1 MVHSAGERAAPDSS
15 GGIIYEFR
23 FLKGMIYMPGPFQN
37 IKIGEVLVESGYISQ
52 QQVEAALVKQKTS
65 GGKKLGE
72 VILEM
77 GLVSE
82 TQLARALEKR
92 LKVPYVD
99 LSTTKIDSSCVGKIP
114 ENIAKEKTVVA
125 FQAMGNRLMVA
136 TNDPVNFYVFD
147 ELKVVTG
154 MEIVPRLS
162 TKTQIEA
169 AINKFYSSQAI
180 DSTMS
185 ELESE
190 AGGDITQDLASA
202 ESEGRIDNAPI
213 VKLVNM
219 MVETAFRMKCT
230 DIHIEAFKDRTR
242 IRFRI
247 DGELAEQDMKIP
259 PAFHNS
265 IITRIKILAGM
276 NIAERRIPL
285 DGRFGTKIDGINLD
299 MRVSTIP
306 CVYGEKCVI
315 RLLSTA
321 DAAAKKITDLGMTD
335 YNYEMFKQIIRCP
348 NGVML
353 VTGPT
358 GSGKSTTL
366 YATLGEL
373 SKPNVNIVTVEDP
386 VEKKIDGINQCQ
398 INEKAGMTF
407 AAALRSILRQDPDI
421 IMVGEI
427 RDGETADIA
436 IRAAIT
442 GHFVLSTLHT
452 NDAASTIL
460 RLVDMGV
467 EPYMVATSVV
477 GIIAQR
483 LVKLLCTSCKETFT
497 LDDPEELQ
505 LMNITKPVQIC
516 RPHPGGCKS
525 CHNTGYSGRTA
536 IHEIIVTTPD
546 IKELISSGG
555 TAEQIGAQ
563 ARKNGTLLLRD
574 NVTKMVLAGKTS
586 MDELVKA
593 TYTV

>member
-1 MVHSAGERAAPDSS
+1 MAV
-15 GGIIYEFR
+15 
-23 FLKGMIYMPGPFQN
+23 
-37 IKIGEVLVESGYISQ
+37 IKNVPIGQILVENGFISEKQLNDALAKQ
-52 QQVEAALVKQKTS
+52 QTS
-65 GGKKLGE
+65 GGKMLGD
-72 VILEM
+72 VMLEM

-82 TQLARALEKR
+82 TQLAQALSIR
-92 LKVPYVD
+92 LKVPFID
-99 LSTTKIDSSCVGKIP
+99 LSSRKINTEAVAKIQEEIAREKCVF
-114 ENIAKEKTVVA
+114 A
-125 FQAMGNRLMVA
+125 FDINHGRLMVA
-136 TNDPVNFYVFD
+136 TNDPVNFYIFED
-147 ELKVVTG
+147 LKVATG
-154 MEIVPRLS
+154 MEIVPQIS
-162 TKTQIEA
+162 TKTMIEA

-180 DSTMS
+180 DSTVN
-185 ELESE
+185 ELENE
-190 AGGDITQDLASA
+190 NEDELALEKE
-202 ESEGRIDNAPI
+202 ESEGRIDSAPI

-219 MVETAFRMKCT
+219 MVETAFRTECT
-230 DIHIEAFKDRTR
+230 DIHIEPFKDRTR

-247 DGELAEQDMKIP
+247 DGELVEQEMKIP
-259 PAFHNS
+259 PSFHNS
-265 IITRIKILAGM
+265 IITRIKILSGM
-276 NIAERRIPL
+276 NIAEKRIPL
-285 DGRFGTKIDGINLD
+285 DGRYGTRIDGVNLD

-321 DAAAKKITDLGMTD
+321 DDKTRKITDLGMTD
-335 YNYEMFKQIIRCP
+335 YNYQMFEQIIRCP

-373 SKPNVNIVTVEDP
+373 SQPNVNIVTVEDP
-386 VEKKIDGINQCQ
+386 VEKKIDGVNQCQ
-398 INEKAGMTF
+398 INVKAGMTF

-452 NDAASTIL
+452 NDAAGTII

-467 EPYMVATSVV
+467 APYMVASSLV
-477 GIIAQR
+477 GIVAQR
-483 LVKLLCTSCKETFT
+483 LVKLLCKECKEKF
-497 LDDPEELQ
+497 LLEDPEDLK
-505 LMNITKPVQIC
+505 LMNRKEPVEIYK
-516 RPHPGGCKS
+516 PHPGGCRA
-525 CHNTGYSGRTA
+525 CHNTGYQGRTA

-546 IKELISSGG
+546 IKELISSGA
-555 TAEQIGAQ
+555 TAEEIGAQ
-563 ARKNGTLLLRD
+563 ATKNGTLLLRD

-586 MDELVKA
+586 VAELVKA

>member
-1 MVHSAGERAAPDSS
+1 MAV
-15 GGIIYEFR
+15 
-23 FLKGMIYMPGPFQN
+23 
-37 IKIGEVLVESGYISQ
+37 IKNVPIGTILVENGFISEQQLEEALNKQRGSG
-52 QQVEAALVKQKTS
+52 KM
-65 GGKKLGE
+65 LGD
-72 VILEM
+72 VMLDM

-82 TQLARALEKR
+82 TQLAQALSIR
-92 LKVPYVD
+92 LKVPFID
-99 LSTTKIDSSCVGKIP
+99 LSSRKISTEAVGKIP
-114 ENIAKEKTVVA
+114 EEIAREKTVFA
-125 FQAMGNRLMVA
+125 FEINHGRLMVA
-136 TNDPVNFYVFD
+136 TNDPVNFYIFED
-147 ELKVVTG
+147 LKVTTG
-154 MEIVPRLS
+154 MEIVPQIS
-162 TKTQIEA
+162 TRTMIEA
-169 AINKFYSSQAI
+169 AINKYYSSQAI
-180 DSTMS
+180 ESTVGDLENDSS
-185 ELESE
+185 EEIDLEK
-190 AGGDITQDLASA
+190 A

-219 MVETAFRMKCT
+219 MVETAFRTQCT

-247 DGELAEQDMKIP
+247 DGELVEQEMKIP
-259 PAFHNS
+259 PSFHNS
-265 IITRIKILAGM
+265 LITRIKILGGM

-285 DGRFGTKIDGINLD
+285 DGRFGTRIDGVNLD

-321 DAAAKKITDLGMTD
+321 DDKARKITDLGMTE
-335 YNYEMFKQIIRCP
+335 YNYEMFEQIIRCP

-398 INEKAGMTF
+398 INAKAGMTF
-407 AAALRSILRQDPDI
+407 EAALRSILRQDPDI

-452 NDAASTIL
+452 NDAAGTIV

-467 EPYMVATSVV
+467 APYMVASSIV
-477 GIIAQR
+477 GIVAQR
-483 LVKLLCTSCKETFT
+483 LVKLLCKECKETFV
-497 LDDPEELQ
+497 LDDPSELK
-505 LMNITKPVQIC
+505 LMNRTEPVEIC
-516 RPHPGGCKS
+516 RPHQGGCRA
-525 CHNTGYSGRTA
+525 CRNTGYTGRTA
-536 IHEIIVTTPD
+536 IHEIIVSTPD
-546 IKELISSGG
+546 IKEMISAGAS
-555 TAEQIGAQ
+555 AEEIGAQ
-563 ARKNGTLLLRD
+563 ATKNGTLLLRD
-574 NVTKMVLAGKTS
+574 NVTQMVLAGKTS

>member
-1 MVHSAGERAAPDSS
+1 MAIIKNVPIGTILVENGFISNAQLEEALTKQRSS
-15 GGIIYEFR
+15 GG
-23 FLKGMIYMPGPFQN
+23 KM
-37 IKIGEVLVESGYISQ
+37 
-52 QQVEAALVKQKTS
+52 
-65 GGKKLGE
+65 LGD
-72 VILEM
+72 VMLEM

-82 TQLARALEKR
+82 TQLAQALSIR
-92 LKVPYVD
+92 LKVPFID
-99 LSTTKIDSSCVGKIP
+99 LSSRKISTEAVSKIP
-114 ENIAKEKTVVA
+114 EEIARDKTVFA
-125 FQAMGNRLMVA
+125 FEINHGRLMVA
-136 TNDPVNFYVFD
+136 TNDPVNFYVFED
-147 ELKVVTG
+147 LKVATG
-154 MEIVPRLS
+154 MEIVPQIS
-162 TKTQIEA
+162 TRTMIEA
-169 AINKFYSSQAI
+169 AINKYYSSQAI
-180 DSTMS
+180 ESTVS
-185 ELESE
+185 DLESE
-190 AGGDITQDLASA
+190 NADDELDLEKA

-219 MVETAFRMKCT
+219 MVETAFRTGCT

-247 DGELAEQDMKIP
+247 DGELVEQEMKIP
-259 PAFHNS
+259 PSFHNS
-265 IITRIKILAGM
+265 IITRIKILGGM
-276 NIAERRIPL
+276 NIAEKRIPL
-285 DGRFGTKIDGINLD
+285 DGRFGTRVDGTNLD

-335 YNYEMFKQIIRCP
+335 YNYEMFEQIIRCP

-373 SKPNVNIVTVEDP
+373 SRPNVNIVTVEDP

-398 INEKAGMTF
+398 INDKAGMTF

-452 NDAASTIL
+452 NDAAGTIL

-467 EPYMVATSVV
+467 EPYMVASSVV
-477 GIIAQR
+477 GIVAQR
-483 LVKLLCTSCKETFT
+483 LVKLLCNECKEKF
-497 LDDPEELQ
+497 LLEDPSELK
-505 LMNITKPVQIC
+505 LMNRTEPVEIY
-516 RPHPGGCKS
+516 RPHQGGCRT
-525 CHNTGYSGRTA
+525 CRNTGYTGRTA
-536 IHEIIVTTPD
+536 IHEIIVSTPD
-546 IKELISSGG
+546 IKELVSSGA
-555 TAEQIGAQ
+555 TAEEIGAQ
-563 ARKNGTLLLRD
+563 ATKNGTMLLRD
-574 NVTKMVLAGKTS
+574 NVTQMVLAGRTS

>member
-1 MVHSAGERAAPDSS
+1 
-15 GGIIYEFR
+15 
-23 FLKGMIYMPGPFQN
+23 MPGPVRN
-37 IKIGEVLVESGYISQ
+37 LPIGEVLVQSGFINEQQLKDALAKQ
-52 QQVEAALVKQKTS
+52 QQS
-65 GGKKLGE
+65 GGKMLGD
-72 VILEM
+72 VMMEM

-82 TQLARALEKR
+82 SQLAQALSIR

-99 LSTTKIDSSCVGKIP
+99 LSSVKVETAAVGKIP
-114 ENIAKEKTVVA
+114 ENVAREKNVFA
-125 FQAMGNRLMVA
+125 FAINHNRLMVA
-136 TNDPVNFYVFD
+136 TNDPMGFYSFESDLRVS
-147 ELKVVTG
+147 TG
-154 MEIVPRLS
+154 MDIVVQIS

-169 AINKFYSSQAI
+169 AIGKFYSSQAI

-185 ELESE
+185 ELEAE
-190 AGGDITQDLASA
+190 AGKTTDITQDLAQA

-219 MVETAFRMKCT
+219 MVETAFRMGCT
-230 DIHIEAFKDRTR
+230 DLHIEAFKDRTR

-247 DGELAEQDMKIP
+247 DGELVEQDMKIP
-259 PAFHNS
+259 PSFHNP
-265 IITRIKILAGM
+265 IITRIKILGGM

-285 DGRFGTKIDGINLD
+285 DGRFGTRIDGINLD

-373 SKPNVNIVTVEDP
+373 SQPNVNIVTVEDP

-398 INEKAGMTF
+398 INDKAGMTF

-452 NDAASTIL
+452 NDAASTIV

-467 EPYMVATSVV
+467 APYMVATSVV

-483 LVKLLCTSCKETFT
+483 LVKLLCNSCKETFT
-497 LDDPEELQ
+497 LDDPDELK
-505 LMNITKPVQIC
+505 LMGKTTPTQIC
-516 RPHPGGCKS
+516 RPHPGGCKT
-525 CHNTGYSGRTA
+525 CHGAGYAGRTA

-546 IKELISSGG
+546 IKELISAGAP
-555 TAEQIGAQ
+555 AEEIGAQ
-563 ARKNGTLLLRD
+563 ATKNGTRLLRD
-574 NVTKMVLAGKTS
+574 NVSQMVLAGKTS

>member
-1 MVHSAGERAAPDSS
+1 MAGP
-15 GGIIYEFR
+15 
-23 FLKGMIYMPGPFQN
+23 
-37 IKIGEVLVESGYISQ
+37 IKNVPIGQILVENGFISEKQ
-52 QQVEAALVKQKTS
+52 LQDALLKQKQS
-65 GGKKLGE
+65 QGKMLGD
-72 VILEM
+72 VMLEM

-82 TQLARALEKR
+82 TQLAQALSIR
-92 LKVPYVD
+92 LKVPFID
-99 LSTTKIDSSCVGKIP
+99 LSSRKINTEAVAKIP
-114 ENIAKEKTVVA
+114 EEVARDKTVFA
-125 FQAMGNRLMVA
+125 FEVNHGRLMVA
-136 TNDPVNFYVFD
+136 TNDPVNFYVFED
-147 ELKVVTG
+147 LKVTTG
-154 MEIVPRLS
+154 MEIVPQIS
-162 TKTQIEA
+162 TKTMIEA
-169 AINKFYSSQAI
+169 SINKYYSSQAI

-190 AGGDITQDLASA
+190 KKDDDLDLEKA

-219 MVETAFRMKCT
+219 MVETAFRNQCT
-230 DIHIEAFKDRTR
+230 DIHIEPFKDRTR

-247 DGELAEQDMKIP
+247 DGELVEQEMKIP
-259 PAFHNS
+259 PSFHNS

-276 NIAERRIPL
+276 NIAEKRIPL
-285 DGRFGTKIDGINLD
+285 DGRFGTKIDGVNLD

-321 DAAAKKITDLGMTD
+321 DDKTRKITDLGMTD
-335 YNYEMFKQIIRCP
+335 YNYKMFEEIIKCP

-373 SKPNVNIVTVEDP
+373 SQPNVNIVTVEDP
-386 VEKKIDGINQCQ
+386 VEKKIDGVNQCQ
-398 INEKAGMTF
+398 INAKAGMTF

-452 NDAASTIL
+452 NDAAGTIV

-467 EPYMVATSVV
+467 APYMVASSVV
-477 GIIAQR
+477 GIVAQR
-483 LVKLLCTSCKETFT
+483 LVKLLCKECKEKY
-497 LDDPEELQ
+497 LEEDPENLK
-505 LMNITKPVQIC
+505 LMGKNEPVEIY
-516 RPHPGGCKS
+516 RPHPGGCKM
-525 CHNTGYSGRTA
+525 CHNSGYAGRTA

-546 IKELISSGG
+546 IKELISSGAS
-555 TAEQIGAQ
+555 AEEIGAQ
-563 ARKNGTLLLRD
+563 ATKNGTLLLRD
-574 NVTKMVLAGKTS
+574 NVTKMVLAGRTS
-586 MDELVKA
+586 IPELIKA